1 MKRPFVVAEI
11 AQAHDGNINIAHAF
25 IDAVAKTKSADAIKF
40 QTHFADEESSPS
52 EDWRKKFSRLN
63 ETRYEYWKRM
73 EFDELEWKDLKEHC
87 DDVNLEFI
95 SSPFSI
101 KAAKLLHN
109 IGMKTW
115 KIASGEV
122 TNLPLIDF
130 IAGLGHQRV
139 IISTG
144 LCTKDELE
152 QCLNRIN
159 LNDNKVEI
167 LSCVSKYPSNLEEI
181 DLDAM
186 ISMKKKYS
194 LEVGLSDHSAS
205 IYPCLAAYAIG
216 GSVFEVHVTF
226 HKSFFGPD
234 NSASISLEDLTEL
247 RKGLDQFGLVLY
259 KKSKGDEDNF
269 HSMRSLFLKS
279 IVIKNNLPKGATLKI
294 EDLAFK
300 KPANGISASKYK
312 NIIGQKLVKAK
323 NKGDLLSMSD
333 LEINNL

>member
-1 MKRPFVVAEI
+1 MKRPFVIAEI
-11 AQAHDGNINIAHAF
+11 AQAHDGNLNIAHAF

-40 QTHFADEESSPS
+40 QTHFADEESSPL

-63 ETRYEYWKRM
+63 ETRFEYWKRM
-73 EFDELEWKDLKEHC
+73 EFEELEWKQLKEHC
-87 DDVNLEFI
+87 EAEDLEFI

-101 KAAKLLHN
+101 KAAQLLHK

-130 IAGLGHQRV
+130 IANLGQQRF

-144 LCTKDELE
+144 LCTEEELE
-152 QCLNRIN
+152 QCLDRIN

-181 DLDAM
+181 DLD
-186 ISMKKKYS
+186 SMKSMKEKYN

-205 IYPCLAAYAIG
+205 IYPCLTAYAMG

-234 NSASISLEDLTEL
+234 NPASLTLEDLIEL
-247 RKGLDQFGLVLY
+247 RKGLDQIELVLH
-259 KKSKGDEDNF
+259 KKSKVDKDNF
-269 HSMRSLFLKS
+269 HVMRSLFLKS
-279 IVIKNNLPKGATLKI
+279 IVIKNDLPKGSVLSL

-312 NIIGQKLVKAK
+312 NIIGCKLVKSK
-323 NKGDLLSMSD
+323 KEGDFLYLSD
-333 LEINNL
+333 LETNNL